1 MIWNLWL
8 ALTLVIQFS
17 SALLLE
23 VPAFEKAQ
31 PVCIRDFVGRDQLV
45 VVNVKTS
52 GGSGD
57 GQRLLMTVADTLGN
71 QYARKNAINK
81 DMRVSFTIY
90 ESVAIDICFT
100 NTLERTGNRRV
111 YLSRDVELEVETGSQ
126 ARDWNAI
133 QAAEKLKPNE
143 VDLRRVEEITQE
155 IAQEL
160 QYLKN
165 REERMRDTNE
175 STNSRVKYF
184 STFIVLSL
192 IGLGFWQI
200 LYLRHY
206 FRVKHII

>member
-1 MIWNLWL
+1 M
-8 ALTLVIQFS
+8 IQFA

-23 VPAFEKAQ
+23 IPALEKAE

-52 GGSGD
+52 GRSGD
-57 GQRLLMTVADTLGN
+57 GQRLLMTVEDTLGN
-71 QYARKNAINK
+71 KFARKNEINK
-81 DMRVSFTIY
+81 DIRVSFTTY
-90 ESVAIDICFT
+90 EAVAIDICFT
-100 NTLERTGNRRV
+100 NTLERTGSRRV
-111 YLSRDVELEVETGSQ
+111 YLSREVELEVESGSE
-126 ARDWNAI
+126 ARDWNAV

-143 VDLRRVEEITQE
+143 VDLRRVEEITYE
-155 IAQEL
+155 ISREL
-160 QYLKN
+160 QYLKA

-192 IGLGFWQI
+192 IGLGLWQI